1 MRISS
6 RPGAD
11 ALEKGFALSRET
23 RYTEATLVKEP
34 AMSDT
39 TRDHTQLL
47 AEAWEAYH
55 ALRLDEAQ
63 ALFETI
69 LASAPDSFE
78 GHLGLSKTYA
88 RQRRQDE
95 AVEKA
100 KTCIGLA
107 PERYEGYAALG
118 ALFFLA
124 DALAD
129 AREQLDHA
137 IEIAPD
143 AVDPRLTLS
152 QVYADQGEYEEAE
165 AELARAREAID
176 AIADERERLRSTA
189 MAWHSQAYGLLAQGK
204 NAGAIEAAQETIAL
218 QEASPYAACLAYS
231 NIGILEARAR
241 RYDQAIDYLER
252 AYEMNPYFHR
262 AGGALGRIL
271 ILRRQNRR
279 AAEVLSQVLQ
289 TMPETSGSVR
299 YAYALALARSSRRA
313 EALAQFRQALSLG
326 LSGPDLLL
334 ARWQTIWLSDVGRYV
349 IIGLALAAVLVWILV
364 AQPSAQALT
373 FLAILALVLMLQRT
387 LGRRSRR

>member
-1 MRISS
+1 MAIGCRLG
-6 RPGAD
+6 PD
-11 ALEKGFALSRET
+11 AFEKVFALSHET
-23 RYTEATLVKEP
+23 RYTRVTFVKEP
-34 AMSDT
+34 AMPDM
-39 TRDHTQLL
+39 TRDHTQHL

-69 LASAPDSFE
+69 LATDPESFE
-78 GHLGLSKTYA
+78 GHLGLAKTYA

-95 AVEKA
+95 AVEEAKA
-100 KTCIGLA
+100 CVALA

-118 ALFFLA
+118 ALYFLA
-124 DALAD
+124 DALDD
-129 AREQLDHA
+129 AREQLERA

-152 QVYADQGEYEEAE
+152 QVYADQGEHDEAE
-165 AELARAREAID
+165 AELARAREQID

-189 MAWHSQAYGLLAQGK
+189 MAWHAQAYGLLAQGR
-204 NAGAIEAAQETIAL
+204 NAEAIEAAQETIAL

-241 RYDQAIDYLER
+241 HYDQAIEYLEH
-252 AYEMNPYFHR
+252 AYAMNPYFHR
-262 AGGALGRIL
+262 AGAALGRIL
-271 ILRRQNRR
+271 ILRRRHAR
-279 AAEVLSQVLQ
+279 AAEVLGQVLQ
-289 TMPETSGSVR
+289 SMPETNGSVR
-299 YAYALALARSSRRA
+299 YAYALALSRSGQRA

-349 IIGLALAAVLVWILV
+349 VIGLALAAVLVWILV
-364 AQPSAQALT
+364 AKPSAQSLT
-373 FLAILALVLMLQRT
+373 FVAILALILILQRT
-387 LGRRSRR
+387 LGKRSRR